1 MFLAR
6 VVIGEYCRG
15 VQNALAPPVN
25 LTRTLARPF
34 LDPNRNP
41 NPTHSPTS
49 SPNPSHSPN
58 PNPNPN
64 PNQARDGAV
73 LFDSTVDDVR
83 NPRIFVTYRDS
94 QAYPDY
100 LVQFRQ

>member
-1 MFLAR
+1 MADLL
-6 VVIGEYCRG
+6 GG
-15 VQNALAPPVN
+15 VPVFTVTVGGSASP
-25 LTRTLARPF
+25 LTVPGPDGQKIAYFFFEAADAEP
-34 LDPNRNP
+34 NP
-41 NPTHSPTS
+41 NL